1 MAAHPVAR
9 HGQRGSASI
18 EVLGFLPWLL
28 LILMAGMQLFAVAFA
43 AGSAADAARAG
54 ARAASKGRP
63 DAQIVAVRA
72 LSPRLRDDAS
82 VRVFGTSASVTV
94 RVPLFVPGL
103 SSSRVTLTRSAHM
116 PNPLF

>member
-1 MAAHPVAR
+1 MAARTASR
-9 HGQRGSASI
+9 HGQHGSASI
-18 EVLGFLPWLL
+18 ELLGFLPWLL

-43 AGSAADAARAG
+43 AGSATDAARAG

-63 DAQIVAVRA
+63 DAQIVAVQA
-72 LSPRLRDDAS
+72 LSPRLRDDSS

>member
-1 MAAHPVAR
+1 
-9 HGQRGSASI
+9 
-18 EVLGFLPWLL
+18 
-28 LILMAGMQLFAVAFA
+28 MQ
-43 AGSAADAARAG
+43 
-54 ARAASKGRP
+54 
-63 DAQIVAVRA
+63 A
-72 LSPRLRDDAS
+72 LSPRLRDDSS